1 MLTMIG
7 QISLGLAIGVIAK
20 PFMPGKGI
28 GKAFVIAGIG
38 LIGASMGIFVGRSLL
53 GTENNLTGWMISL
66 LGVLLAL
73 TLYRVVTGPR
83 SAY

>member
-1 MLTMIG
+1 MLTLIG
-7 QISLGLAIGVIAK
+7 QISLGVAIGVIAK

-28 GKAFVIAGIG
+28 GKAIVIAGIG
-38 LIGASMGIFVGRSLL
+38 LIGASMGIFIGRSLL
-53 GTENNLTGWMISL
+53 GTENTLTGWMISL
-66 LGVLLAL
+66 FGVLLAL